1 MTISDEIGLVWFRR
15 DLRLDDNPAWAAAT
29 SDHRYVVPLFVIDPR
44 LMDRAGPYRRRQLL
58 ATIQA
63 LDYALAQSGG
73 RLLVRIGDPEVV
85 VPETV
90 AALRVGAVH
99 LNADV
104 TPFATTR
111 DDKVEAAL
119 HVPVQRWWGTLV
131 HAPGRVLTA
140 KGSLSRVFTPFY
152 KRWIAVEWDDWPSP
166 GDATLFDDPGE
177 PLPPLDGQPPMFEGE
192 DEAQLRLVEFLDRI
206 DDYADEHDRI
216 DHDGTSRLSVD
227 LRLGTLSPRLV
238 VAAAGEGTSGRDA
251 FVRQLAWRD
260 WWAHLIFEL
269 PNLPRRSL
277 REKFD
282 RIDWLNRPAD
292 LSAWKG
298 GFTGF
303 PIVDAGMRQ
312 LRETGW
318 MHNRLRMIV
327 ASFLVKDLLIDWR
340 LGERHFR
347 HLLVDGDVA
356 QNVGNWQWVA
366 GTGPDASPYHR
377 IFNPVTQSRKFDP
390 DGDFIRRWVPELAA
404 LSATAIHAPWELD
417 EAELAAAGVTLG
429 TDYPRPIVDH
439 AEARLRAL
447 AAYAAVGTHPTT

>member
-29 SDHRYVVPLFVIDPR
+29 SENRFVVPLFVIDPR

-63 LDYALAQSGG
+63 LDYGLAQLGG
-73 RLLVRIGDPEVV
+73 RLLVRTGDPEVV

-90 AALRVGAVH
+90 ATLGVGSVH
-99 LNADV
+99 FNADV

-119 HVPVQRWWGTLV
+119 QVPVHRWWGTLV
-131 HAPGRVLTA
+131 QAPGTVLTA

-152 KRWIAVEWDDWPSP
+152 RRWKTVEWEDWPTP
-166 GDATLFDDPGE
+166 GEATLLDDPGE
-177 PLPPLDGQPPMFEGE
+177 PVPSLDGRPPMFEGE
-192 DEAQLRLVEFLDRI
+192 EEAQLRLVDFLDRI
-206 DDYADEHDRI
+206 DDYADERDRV
-216 DHDGTSRLSVD
+216 DHEGTSRLSVD

-238 VAAAGEGTSGRDA
+238 AAAAGDGSAGRDA

-260 WWAHLIFEL
+260 WWAHLLHEL

-282 RIDWLNRPAD
+282 HIEWLNRPAD

-298 GFTGF
+298 GFTGY

-318 MHNRLRMIV
+318 MHNRLRMIA
-327 ASFLVKDLLIDWR
+327 ASFLVKDLLVDWR

-390 DGDFIRRWVPELAA
+390 DGAFIRRWVPELEG
-404 LSATAIHAPWELD
+404 LSAPAIHAPWELGQP
-417 EAELAAAGVTLG
+417 ELAAAGVTLG
-429 TDYPRPIVDH
+429 ADYPQPIVDH
-439 AEARLRAL
+439 AEARRRAL
-447 AAYAAVGTHPTT
+447 AAYAAVGTKSST